1 MRRQQACN
9 WLAHQID
16 PSLFRALQSPLFS
29 IDKTGSFC
37 VPAAAVQQQPG
48 AARVTALSS
57 QDASYIGAGR
67 ATGVFQYQYSVMHS
81 CLVYFWFSGV
91 WTLLQQMCDMLC
103 WPSAILIS
111 SLQTMPWLR
120 ISDAELPAPA
130 AFFWRLGELLQAALC
145 NQTQLGEPLLL
156 EPLCWANTLHRN
168 TDKTNVIKCNCW
180 TETYIQ
186 IMCYGVQCCIHHRS
200 ED

>member
-67 ATGVFQYQYSVMHS
+67 ATGVFQYRYSVMHS
-81 CLVYFWFSGV
+81 CLDLYNSSFLVFELCYNKCVICCVDHQQFWYLHSRQCHDSVSPTQSCRHQQHSSDDSG
-91 WTLLQQMCDMLC
+91 
-103 WPSAILIS
+103 
-111 SLQTMPWLR
+111 
-120 ISDAELPAPA
+120 
-130 AFFWRLGELLQAALC
+130 
-145 NQTQLGEPLLL
+145 
-156 EPLCWANTLHRN
+156 
-168 TDKTNVIKCNCW
+168 NCYKQRYV
-180 TETYIQ
+180 TR
-186 IMCYGVQCCIHHRS
+186 HS
-200 ED
+200 

>member
-1 MRRQQACN
+1 
-9 WLAHQID
+9 
-16 PSLFRALQSPLFS
+16 
-29 IDKTGSFC
+29 
-37 VPAAAVQQQPG
+37 
-48 AARVTALSS
+48 
-57 QDASYIGAGR
+57 
-67 ATGVFQYQYSVMHS
+67 
-81 CLVYFWFSGV
+81 
-91 WTLLQQMCDMLC
+91 
-103 WPSAILIS
+103 
-111 SLQTMPWLR
+111 MPWLR

-200 ED
+200 EDHNTVLIFHIFISKCQCSLIYTLKQNNFNHIIMLLWLWKHWNEGVKKLTRTISRFYTIWSFHWGTFKTYFYNYKVMIDDSLLTSQCVHKIN